1 MSDNLPN
8 WNLKDFYS
16 SFKDEAISKD
26 LDNFKKYTKTFKESY
41 KDKLLSHSSKLE
53 NIIEEYENGN
63 EIGDKLGNYAFL
75 IYATN
80 MDVSEIVQFYQDI
93 NEKLTEIS
101 SDLIFFTNEINAT
114 SDDDF
119 KKLINGSGKYKNW
132 LINIR
137 RFKDHQLDE
146 KSEQILLDKNLTASS
161 SWVRFFEERINDL
174 KFNIDGKELN
184 SAGALNLLSDH
195 DEKVRKKASES
206 IETVFKSEV
215 KTFTFITNT
224 LAKDKITN
232 DKWRKYSFPVDSR
245 NLSNNVE
252 NDVVEALSKSVTSN
266 YKNISHRYYE
276 LKSKIFKKNQLD
288 YWDRNAPYP
297 NSPKTLIKWEEAK
310 DIVLRSY
317 ANFDESF
324 KDIVLMFFQNNW
336 IDAELKSG
344 KSPGAFAASTI
355 PSIHPYI
362 LTNFHGKTRDVM
374 TLAHELGHGCH
385 QYLSSKQGLLLSSTP
400 LTLAETASVFGEMM
414 TFRTLLNDSNK
425 DTKKFLLASKIED
438 MINTVVRQISFFE
451 FEKLIHSARKN
462 GELSSDQICD
472 FWMSTQIESLGPH
485 IRLTEGYKYF
495 WTYIPHFIHTPFY
508 VYAYAFGDCLV
519 NVLIQLYDEGLP
531 DFKNHYIDLLK
542 SGGSKHYSEVL
553 KPFNVDLKNQK
564 SWEKGLSMI
573 SGLIDE
579 FEKSI

>member
-1 MSDNLPN
+1 MSETLPN
-8 WNLKDFYS
+8 WNLKDFYLS
-16 SFKDEAISKD
+16 IDDKQIEKD
-26 LDNFKKYTKTFKESY
+26 LELFKNFTLNFSNKY
-41 KDKLLSHSSKLE
+41 KDKLLSFALDFEK
-53 NIIEEYENGN
+53 IIKEYEDGN
-63 EIGDKLGNYAFL
+63 ELGDKLGNYAFL

-80 MDVSEIVQFYQDI
+80 MNDQKTVQFYQGI

-101 SDLIFFTNEINAT
+101 SNLIFFTNEINSS
-114 SDDDF
+114 SDNDF
-119 KKLINGSGKYKNW
+119 EAFKNGSGKYKNW
-132 LINIR
+132 LINLR
-137 RFKDHQLDE
+137 RFKDHQLDQ
-146 KSEQILLDKNLTASS
+146 KSEKIFLDKNLTSNS
-161 SWVRFFEERINDL
+161 SWVRFFEEQINYL
-174 KFNIDGKELN
+174 KFEINGKEHN
-184 SAGALNLLSDH
+184 SSDALNLLSDH
-195 DEKVRKKASES
+195 DEEIRKKAALS
-206 IETVFKSEV
+206 IESVFQTNV

-232 DKWRKYSFPVDSR
+232 DKWRNYTSPVESR
-245 NLSNNVE
+245 NLANNVE
-252 NDVVEALSKSVTSN
+252 GEVVDALTKSVTSN

-276 LKSKIFKKNQLD
+276 IKSKLFNKKQLD

-297 NSPKTLIKWEEAK
+297 NSPKKLIQWEEAK

-317 ANFDESF
+317 ENFDQSF
-324 KDIVLMFFQNNW
+324 KDIILLFFQNNW

-414 TFRTLLNDSNK
+414 TFRTLLDESDK
-425 DTKKFLLASKIED
+425 DTRKFLLASKIED

-451 FEKLIHSARKN
+451 FEKLVHNERKN
-462 GELSSDQICD
+462 IELSSDQISD
-472 FWMSTQIESLGPH
+472 FWMTTQSESLGPH
-485 IRLTEGYKYF
+485 IKLSEGYKYF

-519 NVLIQLYDEGLP
+519 NILIQLYDEGLP
-531 DFKNHYIDLLK
+531 NFKNHYIDLLK
-542 SGGSKHYSEVL
+542 SGGSKHYSQVL
-553 KPFNVDLKNQK
+553 KPFNVDLTNQQ
-564 SWEKGLSMI
+564 SWQKGLSMI

>member
-1 MSDNLPN
+1 MSETLPN
-8 WNLKDFYS
+8 WNLKDFYLS
-16 SFKDEAISKD
+16 IDDKQIEKD
-26 LDNFKKYTKTFKESY
+26 LELFKNFTLNFSNKY
-41 KDKLLSHSSKLE
+41 KDKLLSYAVDFEK
-53 NIIEEYENGN
+53 IIKEYEDGN
-63 EIGDKLGNYAFL
+63 ELGDKLGNYAFL

-80 MDVSEIVQFYQDI
+80 MNDQKTVQFYQGI

-101 SDLIFFTNEINAT
+101 SNLIFFTNEINSS
-114 SDDDF
+114 SDNDF
-119 KKLINGSGKYKNW
+119 EAFKNGSGKYKNW
-132 LINIR
+132 LINLR
-137 RFKDHQLDE
+137 RFKDHQLDQ
-146 KSEQILLDKNLTASS
+146 KSEKIFLDKNLTSNS
-161 SWVRFFEERINDL
+161 SWVRFFEEQINDL
-174 KFNIDGKELN
+174 KFEINGKEHN
-184 SAGALNLLSDH
+184 SSDALNLLSDH
-195 DEKVRKKASES
+195 DEEIRKKAALS
-206 IETVFKSEV
+206 IESVFQTNV

-232 DKWRKYSFPVDSR
+232 DKWRNYTSPVESR
-245 NLSNNVE
+245 NLANNVE
-252 NDVVEALSKSVTSN
+252 GEVVDALTKSVTSN

-276 LKSKIFKKNQLD
+276 IKSKLFNKKQLD

-297 NSPKTLIKWEEAK
+297 NSPKKLIQWEEAK

-317 ANFDESF
+317 ENFDQSF
-324 KDIVLMFFQNNW
+324 KDIVLLFFQNNW

-414 TFRTLLNDSNK
+414 TFRTLLDESDK
-425 DTKKFLLASKIED
+425 DTRKFLLASKIED

-451 FEKLIHSARKN
+451 FEKLVHNERKKN
-462 GELSSDQICD
+462 ELSSDQISD
-472 FWMSTQIESLGPH
+472 FWMTTQSESLGPH
-485 IRLTEGYKYF
+485 IKLSEGYKYF

-519 NVLIQLYDEGLP
+519 NILIQLYDEGLP
-531 DFKNHYIDLLK
+531 NFKNHYIDLLK
-542 SGGSKHYSEVL
+542 SGGSQTL
-553 KPFNVDLKNQK
+553 Q
-564 SWEKGLSMI
+564 
-573 SGLIDE
+573 SG
-579 FEKSI
+579 FEAI

>member
-1 MSDNLPN
+1 MSETLPN
-8 WNLKDFYS
+8 WNLKDFYLS
-16 SFKDEAISKD
+16 IDDKQIEKD
-26 LDNFKKYTKTFKESY
+26 LELFKNFTLNFSNKY
-41 KDKLLSHSSKLE
+41 KDKLLSFALDFEK
-53 NIIEEYENGN
+53 IIKEYEDGN
-63 EIGDKLGNYAFL
+63 ELGDKLGNYAFL

-80 MDVSEIVQFYQDI
+80 MNDQKTVQFYQGI

-101 SDLIFFTNEINAT
+101 SNLIFFTNEINSS
-114 SDDDF
+114 SDNDF
-119 KKLINGSGKYKNW
+119 EAFKNGSGKYKNW
-132 LINIR
+132 LINLR
-137 RFKDHQLDE
+137 RFKDHQLDQ
-146 KSEQILLDKNLTASS
+146 KSEKIFLDKNLTSNS
-161 SWVRFFEERINDL
+161 SWVRFFEEQINDL
-174 KFNIDGKELN
+174 KFEINGKEHN
-184 SAGALNLLSDH
+184 SSDALNLLSDH
-195 DEKVRKKASES
+195 DEEIRKKAALS
-206 IETVFKSEV
+206 IESVFQTNV

-232 DKWRKYSFPVDSR
+232 DKWRNYTSPVESR
-245 NLSNNVE
+245 NLANNVE
-252 NDVVEALSKSVTSN
+252 GEVVDALTKSVTSN

-276 LKSKIFKKNQLD
+276 IKSKLFNKKQLD

-297 NSPKTLIKWEEAK
+297 NSPKKLIQWEEAK

-317 ANFDESF
+317 ENFDQSF
-324 KDIVLMFFQNNW
+324 KDIILLFFQNNW

-355 PSIHPYI
+355 PSVHPYI

-414 TFRTLLNDSNK
+414 TFRTLLDESDK
-425 DTKKFLLASKIED
+425 DTRKFLLASKIED

-451 FEKLIHSARKN
+451 FEKLVHNERKN
-462 GELSSDQICD
+462 IELSSDQISD
-472 FWMSTQIESLGPH
+472 FWMTTQSESLGPH
-485 IRLTEGYKYF
+485 IKLSEGYKYF

-519 NVLIQLYDEGLP
+519 NILIQLYDEGLP
-531 DFKNHYIDLLK
+531 NFKNHYIDLLK
-542 SGGSKHYSEVL
+542 SGGSKHYSQVL
-553 KPFNVDLKNQK
+553 KPFNVDLTNQQ
-564 SWEKGLSMI
+564 SWQKGLSMI

>member
-1 MSDNLPN
+1 MSETLPN
-8 WNLKDFYS
+8 WNLKDFYLS
-16 SFKDEAISKD
+16 IDDKQIEKD
-26 LDNFKKYTKTFKESY
+26 LELFKNFTLNFSNKY
-41 KDKLLSHSSKLE
+41 KDKLLSFALDFEKIVKE
-53 NIIEEYENGN
+53 FEDGN
-63 EIGDKLGNYAFL
+63 ELGDKLGNYAFL

-80 MDVSEIVQFYQDI
+80 MNDQKTVQFYQGI

-101 SDLIFFTNEINAT
+101 SNLIFFTNEINSS
-114 SDDDF
+114 SDNDF
-119 KKLINGSGKYKNW
+119 EAFKNGSGKYKNW
-132 LINIR
+132 LINLR
-137 RFKDHQLDE
+137 RFKDHQLDQ
-146 KSEQILLDKNLTASS
+146 KSEKIFLDKNLTSNS
-161 SWVRFFEERINDL
+161 SWVRFFEEQINDL
-174 KFNIDGKELN
+174 KFEINGKEHN
-184 SAGALNLLSDH
+184 SSDALNLLSDH
-195 DEKVRKKASES
+195 DEETRKKAALS
-206 IETVFKSEV
+206 IESVFQTNV

-232 DKWRKYSFPVDSR
+232 DKWRNYTSPVESR
-245 NLSNNVE
+245 NLANNVE
-252 NDVVEALSKSVTSN
+252 GEVVDALTKSVTSN

-276 LKSKIFKKNQLD
+276 IKSKLFNKKQLD

-297 NSPKTLIKWEEAK
+297 NSPKKLIQWEEAK

-317 ANFDESF
+317 ENFDQSF
-324 KDIVLMFFQNNW
+324 KDIVLLFFQNNW

-414 TFRTLLNDSNK
+414 TFRTLLDESDK
-425 DTKKFLLASKIED
+425 DTRKFLLASKIED

-451 FEKLIHSARKN
+451 FEKLVHNERKN
-462 GELSSDQICD
+462 IELSSDQISD
-472 FWMSTQIESLGPH
+472 FWMITQSESLGPH
-485 IRLTEGYKYF
+485 IKLSEGYKYF

-519 NVLIQLYDEGLP
+519 NILIQLYDEGLP
-531 DFKNHYIDLLK
+531 NFKNHYIDLLK
-542 SGGSKHYSEVL
+542 SGGSKHYSQVL
-553 KPFNVDLKNQK
+553 KPFNVDLTNQQ
-564 SWEKGLSMI
+564 SWQKGLSMI

>member
-1 MSDNLPN
+1 MTNNLPN

-16 SFKDEAISKD
+16 SFKDEAISQD
-26 LDNFKKYTKTFKESY
+26 LDIFQKFTKTFKENY

-80 MDVSEIVQFYQDI
+80 MDVPEIVQFYQDI

-101 SDLIFFTNEINAT
+101 SDLIFFTNEINDT
-114 SDDDF
+114 SDEDF
-119 KKLINGSGKYKNW
+119 KRLTNGSGKYKSW
-132 LINIR
+132 LTNIR
-137 RFKDHQLDE
+137 RFKNHQLEE

-161 SWVRFFEERINDL
+161 SWVRFFEEQINDL
-174 KFNIDGKELN
+174 KFNLDGKDLN
-184 SAGALNLLSDH
+184 SAGVLNLLSDH
-195 DEKVRKKASES
+195 DEKIRKKAAES
-206 IETVFKSEV
+206 IESVFKSEV

-232 DKWRKYSFPVDSR
+232 DKWRKYSSPVDSR

-472 FWMSTQIESLGPH
+472 FWMTTQTESLGPH
-485 IRLTEGYKYF
+485 IRLTDGYKYF

-564 SWEKGLSMI
+564 SWEKGLSLI

-579 FEKSI
+579 FERSI

>member
-26 LDNFKKYTKTFKESY
+26 LYNFKKYTKTFKESY

-232 DKWRKYSFPVDSR
+232 DKWRKYSSPVDSR

>member
-1 MSDNLPN
+1 MSENLPN
-8 WNLKDFYS
+8 WNLNDFYS
-16 SFKDEAISKD
+16 NIKDEQINFD
-26 LDNFKKYTKTFKESY
+26 LDTFRKFSESFNKQY
-41 KDKLLSHSSKLE
+41 KE
-53 NIIEEYENGN
+53 NIEKNSDNFESVIEEYEDGN

-80 MDVSEIVQFYQDI
+80 MNDEKVVQFYQGI

-101 SDLIFFTNEINAT
+101 SNLIFFTNEIN
-114 SDDDF
+114 SLSEEKF
-119 KKLINGSGKYKNW
+119 QKLVLGSGRYKNW

-137 RFKDHQLDE
+137 RYKDHQLDE
-146 KSEQILLDKNLTASS
+146 KSEQIFLDKNLTANS
-161 SWVRFFEERINDL
+161 SWVRFFEEQINDL
-174 KFNIDGKELN
+174 KFDIKNKQLN
-184 SAGALNLLSDH
+184 SSDALNLLSDH
-195 DEKVRKKASES
+195 DAETRKEAAGS
-206 IETVFKSEV
+206 IESVFKDNS
-215 KTFTFITNT
+215 KIFTFITNT

-232 DKWRKYSFPVDSR
+232 DKWRNYKSPVESR
-245 NLSNNVE
+245 NLANNVE
-252 NDVVEALSKSVTSN
+252 DEVVEALSQSVISN

-276 LKSKIFKKNQLD
+276 IKSKLFNQPKLN

-297 NSPKTLIKWEEAK
+297 NSPNVKIQWEKAK

-317 ANFDESF
+317 GNFDQSF
-324 KDIVLMFFQNNW
+324 KDIVLLFFQNNW

-414 TFRTLLNDSNK
+414 TFRTLLEESSSE
-425 DTKKFLLASKIED
+425 TKKYLLASKIED
-438 MINTVVRQISFFE
+438 MINTVIRQISFFE
-451 FEKLIHSARKN
+451 FEKLVHNERKN
-462 GELSSDQICD
+462 GELSSDQICE
-472 FWMSTQIESLGPH
+472 FWMKTQSESLGPN
-485 IRLTEGYKYF
+485 IELTDGYKYF
-495 WTYIPHFIHTPFY
+495 WSYIPHFIHTPFY

-531 DFKNHYIDLLK
+531 DFKNNYIELLK

-553 KPFNVDLKNQK
+553 KPFNVDLKNK
-564 SWEKGLSMI
+564 DSWQKGLSMI

-579 FEKSI
+579 FEKAI

>member
-232 DKWRKYSFPVDSR
+232 DKWRKYDTPVDSR

-472 FWMSTQIESLGPH
+472 FWMTTQTESLGPH
-485 IRLTEGYKYF
+485 IRLTDGYKYF

-564 SWEKGLSMI
+564 SWKKGLSMI

>member
-80 MDVSEIVQFYQDI
+80 MDISEIVQFYQDI

-232 DKWRKYSFPVDSR
+232 DKWRKYSSPVDSR

-297 NSPKTLIKWEEAK
+297 NSPKTLIKWEAAK

>member
-1 MSDNLPN
+1 MSETLPN
-8 WNLKDFYS
+8 WNLKDFYLS
-16 SFKDEAISKD
+16 IDDKQIEKD
-26 LDNFKKYTKTFKESY
+26 LELFKNFTLNFSNKY
-41 KDKLLSHSSKLE
+41 KDKLLSFALDFEK
-53 NIIEEYENGN
+53 IVKEYEDGN
-63 EIGDKLGNYAFL
+63 ELGDKLGNYAFL

-80 MDVSEIVQFYQDI
+80 MNDQKTVQFYQGI

-101 SDLIFFTNEINAT
+101 SNLIFFTNEINSS
-114 SDDDF
+114 SDNDF
-119 KKLINGSGKYKNW
+119 EAFKNGSGKYKNW
-132 LINIR
+132 LINLR
-137 RFKDHQLDE
+137 RFKDHQLDQ
-146 KSEQILLDKNLTASS
+146 KSEKIFLDKNLTSNS
-161 SWVRFFEERINDL
+161 SWVRFFEEQINDL
-174 KFNIDGKELN
+174 KFEINGKEHN
-184 SAGALNLLSDH
+184 SSDALNLLSDH
-195 DEKVRKKASES
+195 DEETRKKAALS
-206 IETVFKSEV
+206 IESVFQTNV

-224 LAKDKITN
+224 LAKHKITN
-232 DKWRKYSFPVDSR
+232 DKWRNYKSPVESR
-245 NLSNNVE
+245 NLANNVE
-252 NDVVEALSKSVTSN
+252 GEVVDALTKSVTSN

-276 LKSKIFKKNQLD
+276 IKSKLFNKKQLD

-297 NSPKTLIKWEEAK
+297 NSPKKLIQWEEAK

-317 ANFDESF
+317 ENFDQSF
-324 KDIVLMFFQNNW
+324 KDIVLLFFQNNW

-414 TFRTLLNDSNK
+414 TFRTLLDESDK
-425 DTKKFLLASKIED
+425 DTRKFLLASKIED

-451 FEKLIHSARKN
+451 FEKLVHNERKN
-462 GELSSDQICD
+462 IELSSDQISD
-472 FWMSTQIESLGPH
+472 FWMTTQSESLGPH
-485 IRLTEGYKYF
+485 IKLSEGYKYF

-519 NVLIQLYDEGLP
+519 NILIQLYDEGLP

-542 SGGSKHYSEVL
+542 SGGSKHYSQVL
-553 KPFNVDLKNQK
+553 KPFNVDLTNQQ
-564 SWEKGLSMI
+564 SWQKGLSMI

-579 FEKSI
+579 FENSI

>member
-1 MSDNLPN
+1 MSETLPN
-8 WNLKDFYS
+8 WNLKDFYLS
-16 SFKDEAISKD
+16 IDDKQIEKD
-26 LDNFKKYTKTFKESY
+26 LELFKNFTLNFSNKY
-41 KDKLLSHSSKLE
+41 KDKLLSFALDFEKIVKE
-53 NIIEEYENGN
+53 FEDGN
-63 EIGDKLGNYAFL
+63 ELGDKLGNYAFL

-80 MDVSEIVQFYQDI
+80 MNDQKTVQFYQGI

-101 SDLIFFTNEINAT
+101 SNLIFFTNEINSS
-114 SDDDF
+114 SDNDF
-119 KKLINGSGKYKNW
+119 EAFKNGSGKYKNW
-132 LINIR
+132 LINLR
-137 RFKDHQLDE
+137 RFKDHQLDQ
-146 KSEQILLDKNLTASS
+146 KSEKIFLDKNLTSNS
-161 SWVRFFEERINDL
+161 SWVRFFEEQINDL
-174 KFNIDGKELN
+174 KFEINGKEHN
-184 SAGALNLLSDH
+184 SSDALNLLSDH
-195 DEKVRKKASES
+195 DEEIRKKAALS
-206 IETVFKSEV
+206 IESVFQTNV

-232 DKWRKYSFPVDSR
+232 DKWRNYTSPVESR
-245 NLSNNVE
+245 NLANNVE
-252 NDVVEALSKSVTSN
+252 GEVVDALTKSVTSN

-276 LKSKIFKKNQLD
+276 IKSKLFNKKQLD

-297 NSPKTLIKWEEAK
+297 NSPKKLIQWEEAK

-317 ANFDESF
+317 ENFDQSF
-324 KDIVLMFFQNNW
+324 KDIVLLFFQNNW

-414 TFRTLLNDSNK
+414 TFRTLLDESDK
-425 DTKKFLLASKIED
+425 DTRKFLLASKIED

-451 FEKLIHSARKN
+451 FEKLVHNERKN
-462 GELSSDQICD
+462 IELSSDQISD
-472 FWMSTQIESLGPH
+472 FWMTTQSESLGPH
-485 IRLTEGYKYF
+485 IKLSEGYKYF

-519 NVLIQLYDEGLP
+519 NILIQLYDEGLP

-542 SGGSKHYSEVL
+542 SGGSKHYSQVL
-553 KPFNVDLKNQK
+553 KPFNVDLTNQQ
-564 SWEKGLSMI
+564 SWQKGLSMI

-579 FEKSI
+579 FENSI

>member
-1 MSDNLPN
+1 MSNNLPN

-16 SFKDEAISKD
+16 SYKDETILKD
-26 LDNFKKYTKTFKESY
+26 LDTFKNFAKTFKENY
-41 KDKLLSHSSKLE
+41 QQKLLSHSSKLE

-75 IYATN
+75 TYATN
-80 MDVSEIVQFYQDI
+80 MDIPEIVQFYQDI

-114 SDDDF
+114 SDEDF
-119 KKLINGSGKYKNW
+119 KKLTDGSGKYKNW

-146 KSEQILLDKNLTASS
+146 KSEQIFLDKNLTASS
-161 SWVRFFEERINDL
+161 SWVRFFEEQINDL

-184 SAGALNLLSDH
+184 SAAVLNLLSDH
-195 DEKVRKKASES
+195 DEKIRKKAAENIES
-206 IETVFKSEV
+206 VFKSEV

-232 DKWRKYSFPVDSR
+232 DKWRKYSSPVDSR

-252 NDVVEALSKSVTSN
+252 NEVVEALSKSVTSN

-276 LKSKIFKKNQLD
+276 LKSKIFKKKQLD

-297 NSPKTLIKWEEAK
+297 NSPKTMIKWEEAK

-414 TFRTLLNDSNK
+414 TFRTLLNDSNQ

-451 FEKLIHSARKN
+451 FEKLIHSSRKN

-472 FWMSTQIESLGPH
+472 YWMTTQTESLGPH
-485 IRLTEGYKYF
+485 IRLTDGYKYF

-531 DFKNHYIDLLK
+531 DFKDHYIDLLK

>member
-232 DKWRKYSFPVDSR
+232 DKWRKYSSPVDSR

-324 KDIVLMFFQNNW
+324 KDIVLMFFQNKW

>member
-232 DKWRKYSFPVDSR
+232 DKWRKYSSPVDSR

-297 NSPKTLIKWEEAK
+297 NSPKRLIKWEEAK

-317 ANFDESF
+317 SNFDKSF

-438 MINTVVRQISFFE
+438 MINTVIRQISFFE

>member
-195 DEKVRKKASES
+195 DEKVRRKASES

-232 DKWRKYSFPVDSR
+232 DKWRKYSSPVDSR

-485 IRLTEGYKYF
+485 IRLTEGYRYF

>member
-80 MDVSEIVQFYQDI
+80 MDISEIVQFYQDI

-232 DKWRKYSFPVDSR
+232 DKWRKYSSPVDSR

>member
-1 MSDNLPN
+1 MSETLPN
-8 WNLKDFYS
+8 WNLKDFYLS
-16 SFKDEAISKD
+16 INDKQIEKD
-26 LDNFKKYTKTFKESY
+26 LELFKNFTLNFSNKY
-41 KDKLLSHSSKLE
+41 KDKLLSFALDFEEIVK
-53 NIIEEYENGN
+53 EYEDGN
-63 EIGDKLGNYAFL
+63 ELGDKLGNYAFL

-80 MDVSEIVQFYQDI
+80 MNDQKTVQFYQGI

-101 SDLIFFTNEINAT
+101 SNLIFFTNEINSS
-114 SDDDF
+114 SDNDF
-119 KKLINGSGKYKNW
+119 EAFKNGSGKYKNW
-132 LINIR
+132 LINLR
-137 RFKDHQLDE
+137 RFKDHQLDQ
-146 KSEQILLDKNLTASS
+146 KSEKIFLDKNLTSNS
-161 SWVRFFEERINDL
+161 SWVRFFEEQINDL
-174 KFNIDGKELN
+174 KFEINGKEHN
-184 SAGALNLLSDH
+184 SSDALNLLSDH
-195 DEKVRKKASES
+195 DEEIRKKAALS
-206 IETVFKSEV
+206 IESVFQTNV

-232 DKWRKYSFPVDSR
+232 DKWRNYTSPVESR
-245 NLSNNVE
+245 NLANNVE
-252 NDVVEALSKSVTSN
+252 GEVVDALTKSVTSN

-276 LKSKIFKKNQLD
+276 IKSKLFNKKQLD

-297 NSPKTLIKWEEAK
+297 NSPKKLIQWEEAK

-317 ANFDESF
+317 ENFDQSF
-324 KDIVLMFFQNNW
+324 KDIVLLFFQNNW

-414 TFRTLLNDSNK
+414 TFRTLLDESDK
-425 DTKKFLLASKIED
+425 DTRKFLLASKIED

-451 FEKLIHSARKN
+451 FEKLVHNERKN
-462 GELSSDQICD
+462 IELSSDQISD
-472 FWMSTQIESLGPH
+472 FWMTTQSESLGPH
-485 IRLTEGYKYF
+485 IKLSEGYKYF

-519 NVLIQLYDEGLP
+519 NILIQLYDEGLP

-542 SGGSKHYSEVL
+542 SGGSKHYSQVL
-553 KPFNVDLKNQK
+553 KPFNVDLTNQQ
-564 SWEKGLSMI
+564 SWQKGLSMI

>member
-1 MSDNLPN
+1 MSNNLPN

-16 SFKDEAISKD
+16 SFKDEAISQD
-26 LDNFKKYTKTFKESY
+26 LDIFQKFTKTFKENY

-80 MDVSEIVQFYQDI
+80 MDVPEIVQFYQDI

-114 SDDDF
+114 SDDNF
-119 KKLINGSGKYKNW
+119 KKLINGSGKYKSW
-132 LINIR
+132 LTNIR
-137 RFKDHQLDE
+137 RFKNHQLDE

-161 SWVRFFEERINDL
+161 SWVRFFEEQINDL
-174 KFNIDGKELN
+174 KFNLDGKDLN
-184 SAGALNLLSDH
+184 SAGVLNLLSDH
-195 DEKVRKKASES
+195 DEKIRKKAAES
-206 IETVFKSEV
+206 IESVFKSEV

-232 DKWRKYSFPVDSR
+232 DKWRKYSSPVDSR

-472 FWMSTQIESLGPH
+472 FWMTTQTESLGPH
-485 IRLTEGYKYF
+485 IRLTDGYKYF

>member
-1 MSDNLPN
+1 MSNNLPN

-16 SFKDEAISKD
+16 SYKDETILKD
-26 LDNFKKYTKTFKESY
+26 LDTFKNFAKTFKENY
-41 KDKLLSHSSKLE
+41 QQKLLSHSSKLE

-75 IYATN
+75 TYATN
-80 MDVSEIVQFYQDI
+80 MDIPEIVQFYQDI

-114 SDDDF
+114 SDEDF
-119 KKLINGSGKYKNW
+119 KKLTDGSGKFKNW

-146 KSEQILLDKNLTASS
+146 KSEQIFLDKNLTASS
-161 SWVRFFEERINDL
+161 SWVRFFEEQINDL

-184 SAGALNLLSDH
+184 SAAVLNLLSDH
-195 DEKVRKKASES
+195 DEKIRKKAAENIES
-206 IETVFKSEV
+206 VFKSEV

-232 DKWRKYSFPVDSR
+232 DKWRKYSSPVDSR

-276 LKSKIFKKNQLD
+276 LKSKIFKKKQLD

-297 NSPKTLIKWEEAK
+297 NSPKTMIKWEEAK

-414 TFRTLLNDSNK
+414 TFRTLLNDSNQ

-451 FEKLIHSARKN
+451 FEKLIHSSRKN

-472 FWMSTQIESLGPH
+472 YWMTTQTESLGPH
-485 IRLTEGYKYF
+485 IRLTDGYKYF

-531 DFKNHYIDLLK
+531 DFKDHYIDLLK

>member
-114 SDDDF
+114 SEDNF
-119 KKLINGSGKYKNW
+119 KRLINGSGKYKSW
-132 LINIR
+132 LTNIR
-137 RFKDHQLDE
+137 RFKNHQLDE

-161 SWVRFFEERINDL
+161 SWVRFFEEQINDL
-174 KFNIDGKELN
+174 KFNLDGKDLN
-184 SAGALNLLSDH
+184 SAGVLNLLSDH
-195 DEKVRKKASES
+195 DEKIRKKAAES
-206 IETVFKSEV
+206 IESVFKSEV

-232 DKWRKYSFPVDSR
+232 DKWRKYSSPVDSR

-385 QYLSSKQGLLLSSTP
+385 QYLSSKQGLILSSTP

-414 TFRTLLNDSNK
+414 TFRTLLSDSNK

-472 FWMSTQIESLGPH
+472 FWMTTQTESLGPH
-485 IRLTEGYKYF
+485 IRLTDGYKYF

-564 SWEKGLSMI
+564 SWEKGLSLI

-579 FEKSI
+579 FERSI

>member
-1 MSDNLPN
+1 MSETLPN
-8 WNLKDFYS
+8 WNLKDFYLS
-16 SFKDEAISKD
+16 IDDKQIEKD
-26 LDNFKKYTKTFKESY
+26 LELFKNFTLNFSNKY
-41 KDKLLSHSSKLE
+41 KDKLLSFALDFEK
-53 NIIEEYENGN
+53 IVKEYEDGN
-63 EIGDKLGNYAFL
+63 ELGDKLGNYAFL

-80 MDVSEIVQFYQDI
+80 MNDQKTVQFYQGI

-101 SDLIFFTNEINAT
+101 SNLIFFTNEINSS
-114 SDDDF
+114 SDNDF
-119 KKLINGSGKYKNW
+119 EAFKNGSGKYKNW
-132 LINIR
+132 LINLR
-137 RFKDHQLDE
+137 RFKDHQLDQ
-146 KSEQILLDKNLTASS
+146 KSEKIFLDKNLTSNS
-161 SWVRFFEERINDL
+161 SWVRFFEEQINDL
-174 KFNIDGKELN
+174 KFEINGKEHN
-184 SAGALNLLSDH
+184 SSDALNLLSDH
-195 DEKVRKKASES
+195 DEEIRKKAALS
-206 IETVFKSEV
+206 IESVFQTNV

-232 DKWRKYSFPVDSR
+232 DKWRNYTSPVESR
-245 NLSNNVE
+245 NLANNVE
-252 NDVVEALSKSVTSN
+252 GEVVDALTKSVTSN

-276 LKSKIFKKNQLD
+276 IKSKLFNKKQLD

-297 NSPKTLIKWEEAK
+297 NSPKKLIQWEEAK

-317 ANFDESF
+317 ENFDQSF
-324 KDIVLMFFQNNW
+324 KDIVLLFFQNNW

-414 TFRTLLNDSNK
+414 TFRTLLDESDK
-425 DTKKFLLASKIED
+425 DTRKFLLASKIED

-451 FEKLIHSARKN
+451 FEKLVHNERKN
-462 GELSSDQICD
+462 IELSSDQISD
-472 FWMSTQIESLGPH
+472 FWMTTQSESLGPH
-485 IRLTEGYKYF
+485 IKLSEGYKYF

-519 NVLIQLYDEGLP
+519 NILIQLYDEGLP
-531 DFKNHYIDLLK
+531 NFKNHYIDLLK
-542 SGGSKHYSEVL
+542 SGGSKHYSQVL
-553 KPFNVDLKNQK
+553 KPFNVDLTNQQ
-564 SWEKGLSMI
+564 SWQKGLSMI

>member
-1 MSDNLPN
+1 MSETLPN
-8 WNLKDFYS
+8 WNLKDFYLS
-16 SFKDEAISKD
+16 IDDKQIEKD
-26 LDNFKKYTKTFKESY
+26 LELFKNFTLNFSNKY
-41 KDKLLSHSSKLE
+41 KDKLLSFALDFEK
-53 NIIEEYENGN
+53 IVKEYEDGN
-63 EIGDKLGNYAFL
+63 ELGDKLGNYAFL

-80 MDVSEIVQFYQDI
+80 MNDQKTVQFYQGI

-101 SDLIFFTNEINAT
+101 SNLIFFTNEINSS
-114 SDDDF
+114 SDNDF
-119 KKLINGSGKYKNW
+119 EAFKNGSGKYKNW
-132 LINIR
+132 LINLR
-137 RFKDHQLDE
+137 RFKDHQLDQ
-146 KSEQILLDKNLTASS
+146 KSEKIFLDKNLTSNS
-161 SWVRFFEERINDL
+161 SWVRFFEEQINDL
-174 KFNIDGKELN
+174 KFEINGKEYN
-184 SAGALNLLSDH
+184 SSDALNLLSDH
-195 DEKVRKKASES
+195 DEEIRKKAALS
-206 IETVFKSEV
+206 IESVFQTNV

-232 DKWRKYSFPVDSR
+232 DKWRNYTSPVESR
-245 NLSNNVE
+245 NLANNVE
-252 NDVVEALSKSVTSN
+252 GEVVDALTKSVTSN

-276 LKSKIFKKNQLD
+276 IKSKLFNKKQLD

-297 NSPKTLIKWEEAK
+297 NSPKKLIQWEEAK

-317 ANFDESF
+317 ENFDQSF
-324 KDIVLMFFQNNW
+324 KDIVLLFFQNNW

-414 TFRTLLNDSNK
+414 TFRTLLDESDK
-425 DTKKFLLASKIED
+425 DTRKFLLASKIED

-451 FEKLIHSARKN
+451 FEKLVHNERKN
-462 GELSSDQICD
+462 IELSSDQISD
-472 FWMSTQIESLGPH
+472 FWMTTQSESLGPH
-485 IRLTEGYKYF
+485 IKLSEGYKYF

-519 NVLIQLYDEGLP
+519 NILIQLYDEGLP

-542 SGGSKHYSEVL
+542 SGGSKHYSQVL
-553 KPFNVDLKNQK
+553 KPFNVDLTNQQ
-564 SWEKGLSMI
+564 SWQKGLSMI

>member
-1 MSDNLPN
+1 MQDSLPN
-8 WNLKDFYS
+8 WNLNDFYKS
-16 SFKDEAISKD
+16 IEDEFISKD
-26 LDNFKKYTKTFKESY
+26 LEKFKKFTKSFKKNFK
-41 KDKLLSHSSKLE
+41 DQLLSHHANFEK
-53 NIIEEYENGN
+53 IIEEYEIGN

-80 MDVSEIVQFYQDI
+80 MDVPEIVQFYQDI

-101 SDLIFFTNEINAT
+101 SDLIFFTNEINKT
-114 SDDDF
+114 SENDF
-119 KKLINGSGKYKNW
+119 KKLISGSGKYKNW
-132 LINIR
+132 LTNIR

-146 KSEQILLDKNLTASS
+146 KSEQIFLDKNLTANS
-161 SWVRFFEERINDL
+161 SWVRFFEEKINDL
-174 KFNIDGKELN
+174 KFNINGNDLN
-184 SAGALNLLSDH
+184 SASALNLLSDH
-195 DEKVRKKASES
+195 DEKIRKKAAES
-206 IETVFKSEV
+206 IETVFESEV

-224 LAKDKITN
+224 LSKDKVTN
-232 DKWRKYSFPVDSR
+232 DKWRNYHSPVDSR

-252 NDVVEALSKSVTSN
+252 NEVVEALTKSVTSN
-266 YKNISHRYYE
+266 YKNISHRYYDI
-276 LKSKIFKKNQLD
+276 KSKIFKKNQLN

-297 NSPKTLIKWEEAK
+297 NSPKTLIKWDEAK

-414 TFRTLLNDSNK
+414 TFRTLLNESSPES
-425 DTKKFLLASKIED
+425 KKFLLASKIED

-451 FEKLIHSARKN
+451 FEKLIHSERKK
-462 GELSSDQICD
+462 GELSSEKICD
-472 FWMSTQIESLGPH
+472 FWMSTQAESLGPN
-485 IRLTEGYKYF
+485 IKLTDGYKYF

-519 NVLIQLYDEGLP
+519 NILIQLYDEGLP
-531 DFKNHYIDLLK
+531 NFKDHYIEMLK
-542 SGGSKHYSEVL
+542 SGGEKHYSEVL
-553 KPFNVDLKNQK
+553 KPFNIDLKNQQ
-564 SWEKGLSMI
+564 SWQKGLSMI

-579 FEKSI
+579 FEKNL

>member
-1 MSDNLPN
+1 MSETLPN
-8 WNLKDFYS
+8 WNLKDFYLS
-16 SFKDEAISKD
+16 IDDKQIEKD
-26 LDNFKKYTKTFKESY
+26 LELFKNFALNFNNNY
-41 KDKLLSHSSKLE
+41 KDKLLSFALDFEK
-53 NIIEEYENGN
+53 IIKEYEEGN
-63 EIGDKLGNYAFL
+63 ELGDKLGNYAFL

-80 MDVSEIVQFYQDI
+80 MNDQKTVQFYQGI

-101 SDLIFFTNEINAT
+101 SNLIFFTNEINSS
-114 SDDDF
+114 SDNDF
-119 KKLINGSGKYKNW
+119 EAFKNGSGKYKNW
-132 LINIR
+132 LINLR
-137 RFKDHQLDE
+137 RFKDHQLDQ
-146 KSEQILLDKNLTASS
+146 KSEKIFLDKNLTSNS
-161 SWVRFFEERINDL
+161 SWVRFFEEQINDL
-174 KFNIDGKELN
+174 KFVINGKEHN
-184 SAGALNLLSDH
+184 SSDALNLLSDH
-195 DEKVRKKASES
+195 DEEIRKKAALS
-206 IETVFKSEV
+206 IENVFQTNV

-232 DKWRKYSFPVDSR
+232 DKWRNYTSPVESR
-245 NLSNNVE
+245 NLANNVE
-252 NDVVEALSKSVTSN
+252 GEVVDALTKSVTSN

-276 LKSKIFKKNQLD
+276 IKSKLFNKKQLD

-297 NSPKTLIKWEEAK
+297 NSPKKLIQWEEAK

-317 ANFDESF
+317 ENFDQSF
-324 KDIVLMFFQNNW
+324 KDIVLLFFQNNW

-414 TFRTLLNDSNK
+414 TFRTLLDESDK
-425 DTKKFLLASKIED
+425 DLRKFLLASKIED

-451 FEKLIHSARKN
+451 FEKLVHNERKN
-462 GELSSDQICD
+462 IELSSDQISD
-472 FWMSTQIESLGPH
+472 FWMTTQSESLGPH
-485 IRLTEGYKYF
+485 IKLSEGYKYF

-519 NVLIQLYDEGLP
+519 NILIQLYDEGLP
-531 DFKNHYIDLLK
+531 NFKDHYIDLLK
-542 SGGSKHYSEVL
+542 SGGSKHYSQVL
-553 KPFNVDLKNQK
+553 KPFNVDLTNQQ
-564 SWEKGLSMI
+564 SWQKGLSMI

>member
-1 MSDNLPN
+1 MSETLPN
-8 WNLKDFYS
+8 WNLKDFYLS
-16 SFKDEAISKD
+16 IDDKQIEKD
-26 LDNFKKYTKTFKESY
+26 LELFKNFTLNFSNKY
-41 KDKLLSHSSKLE
+41 KDKLLSFALDFEEIVK
-53 NIIEEYENGN
+53 EYEDGN
-63 EIGDKLGNYAFL
+63 ELGDKLGNYAFL

-80 MDVSEIVQFYQDI
+80 MNDQKTVQFYQGI

-101 SDLIFFTNEINAT
+101 SNLIFFTNEINSS
-114 SDDDF
+114 SDNDF
-119 KKLINGSGKYKNW
+119 EAFKNGSGKYKNW
-132 LINIR
+132 LINLR
-137 RFKDHQLDE
+137 RFKDHQLDQ
-146 KSEQILLDKNLTASS
+146 KSEKIFLDKNLTSNS
-161 SWVRFFEERINDL
+161 SWVRFFEEQINDL
-174 KFNIDGKELN
+174 KFEINGKEHN
-184 SAGALNLLSDH
+184 SSDALNLLSDH
-195 DEKVRKKASES
+195 DEEIRKKAALS
-206 IETVFKSEV
+206 IESVFQTNV

-232 DKWRKYSFPVDSR
+232 DKWRNYTSPVESR
-245 NLSNNVE
+245 NLANNVE
-252 NDVVEALSKSVTSN
+252 GEVVDALTKSVTSN

-276 LKSKIFKKNQLD
+276 IKSKLFNKKQLD

-297 NSPKTLIKWEEAK
+297 NSPKKLIQWEEAK

-317 ANFDESF
+317 ENFDQSF
-324 KDIVLMFFQNNW
+324 KDIVLLFFQNNW

-414 TFRTLLNDSNK
+414 TFRTLLNESDK
-425 DTKKFLLASKIED
+425 DTRKFLLASKIED

-451 FEKLIHSARKN
+451 FEKLVHNERKN
-462 GELSSDQICD
+462 IELSSDQISD
-472 FWMSTQIESLGPH
+472 FWMTTQSESLGPH
-485 IRLTEGYKYF
+485 IKLSEGYKYF

-519 NVLIQLYDEGLP
+519 NILIQLYDEGLP
-531 DFKNHYIDLLK
+531 NFKNHYIDLLK
-542 SGGSKHYSEVL
+542 SGGSKHYSQVL
-553 KPFNVDLKNQK
+553 KPFNVDLTNQQ
-564 SWEKGLSMI
+564 SWQKGLSMI

>member
-1 MSDNLPN
+1 MSNKLPN

-16 SFKDEAISKD
+16 SFKDEAISQD
-26 LDNFKKYTKTFKESY
+26 LDIFQKFTKTFKENY

-80 MDVSEIVQFYQDI
+80 MDVPEIVQFYQDI

-119 KKLINGSGKYKNW
+119 KRLINGSGKYKRW
-132 LINIR
+132 LTNVR
-137 RFKDHQLDE
+137 RFKNHQLDE

-161 SWVRFFEERINDL
+161 SWVRFFEEQINDL
-174 KFNIDGKELN
+174 KFNLDGKDLN
-184 SAGALNLLSDH
+184 SAGVLNLLSDH
-195 DEKVRKKASES
+195 DEKIRKKAAES
-206 IETVFKSEV
+206 IESVFKSEV

-232 DKWRKYSFPVDSR
+232 DKWRRYSSPVDSR

-252 NDVVEALSKSVTSN
+252 NEVVEALTKSVTSN

-472 FWMSTQIESLGPH
+472 FWMTTQTESLGPH
-485 IRLTEGYKYF
+485 IRLTDGYKYF

>member
-1 MSDNLPN
+1 MSENLPN
-8 WNLKDFYS
+8 WNLHDFYS
-16 SFKDEAISKD
+16 SFRDEQISKD
-26 LDNFKKYTKTFKESY
+26 LSLFKKFTENFKKKY
-41 KDKLLSHSSKLE
+41 KDKLLSYSSTFE
-53 NIIEEYENGN
+53 GIIEEYENGN
-63 EIGDKLGNYAFL
+63 EIGDKLGNFAFL
-75 IYATN
+75 TYATN
-80 MDVSEIVQFYQDI
+80 MDVPEIVQFYQDI

-101 SDLIFFTNEINAT
+101 SNLIFFTNEINEN
-114 SDDDF
+114 SNENF
-119 KKLINGSGKYKNW
+119 QKLVNGSGKYKNW
-132 LINIR
+132 LVNIR

-146 KSEQILLDKNLTASS
+146 KSEQIILDKNLTANS
-161 SWVRFFEERINDL
+161 SWVRFFEEQINDL
-174 KFNIDGKELN
+174 KFKIDGKDLN
-184 SAGALNLLSDH
+184 SAAALNLLSDH
-195 DEKVRKKASES
+195 DEKVRKIAADSVES
-206 IETVFKSEV
+206 VFKSNV

-232 DKWRKYSFPVDSR
+232 DKWRNYNSPVASR

-252 NDVVEALSKSVTSN
+252 NEVVEALSKSVTSN

-276 LKSKIFKKNQLD
+276 IKSNIFKKNKLD

-297 NSPKTLIKWEEAK
+297 NSPKKLIKWEEAK

-324 KDIVLMFFQNNW
+324 KDIVLLFFQNNW

-385 QYLSSKQGLLLSSTP
+385 QYLSAKQGLLLSSTP

-414 TFRTLLNDSNK
+414 TFRTLLNESNE

-438 MINTVVRQISFFE
+438 MINTVIRQISFFE

-462 GELSSDQICD
+462 GELSSDQICE
-472 FWMSTQIESLGPH
+472 FWMSTQSESLGPH
-485 IRLTEGYKYF
+485 IKLTDGYKYF

-531 DFKNHYIDLLK
+531 DFKDHYINLLK
-542 SGGSKHYSEVL
+542 SGGAKHYSEVL
-553 KPFNVDLKNQK
+553 KPFDIDLKNQQ
-564 SWEKGLSMI
+564 SWQKGLSMI

-579 FEKSI
+579 FEESL

>member
-80 MDVSEIVQFYQDI
+80 MDVPEIVQFYQDI

-232 DKWRKYSFPVDSR
+232 DKWRKYSSPVDSR

-495 WTYIPHFIHTPFY
+495 WTYIPHFIHTPVY

>member
-1 MSDNLPN
+1 MSKTLPN
-8 WNLKDFYS
+8 WNLKDFYLS
-16 SFKDEAISKD
+16 IDDKQIENDLELFK
-26 LDNFKKYTKTFKESY
+26 NFTLNFSNKY
-41 KDKLLSHSSKLE
+41 KDKLLSFALDFEK
-53 NIIEEYENGN
+53 IIKEYEDGN
-63 EIGDKLGNYAFL
+63 ELGDKLGNYAFL

-80 MDVSEIVQFYQDI
+80 MNDQKTVQFYQGI

-101 SDLIFFTNEINAT
+101 SNLIFFTNEINSS
-114 SDDDF
+114 SDNDF
-119 KKLINGSGKYKNW
+119 EAFKNGSGKYKNW
-132 LINIR
+132 LINLR
-137 RFKDHQLDE
+137 RFKDHQLDQ
-146 KSEQILLDKNLTASS
+146 KSEKIFLDKNLTSNS
-161 SWVRFFEERINDL
+161 SWVRFFEEQINDL
-174 KFNIDGKELN
+174 KFIINGKEHN
-184 SAGALNLLSDH
+184 SSDALNLLSDH
-195 DEKVRKKASES
+195 DEEIRKKAALS
-206 IETVFKSEV
+206 IESVFQTNV

-232 DKWRKYSFPVDSR
+232 DKWRNYTSPVESR
-245 NLSNNVE
+245 NLANNVE
-252 NDVVEALSKSVTSN
+252 GEVVDALTKSVTSN

-276 LKSKIFKKNQLD
+276 IKSKLFNKKQLD

-297 NSPKTLIKWEEAK
+297 NSPKKLIQWEEAK

-317 ANFDESF
+317 ENFDQSF
-324 KDIVLMFFQNNW
+324 KDIVLLFFQNNW

-414 TFRTLLNDSNK
+414 TFRTLLDESDK
-425 DTKKFLLASKIED
+425 DTRKFLLASKIED

-451 FEKLIHSARKN
+451 FEKLVHNERKN
-462 GELSSDQICD
+462 IELSSDQISD
-472 FWMSTQIESLGPH
+472 FWMTTQSESLGPH
-485 IRLTEGYKYF
+485 IKLSEGYKYF

-519 NVLIQLYDEGLP
+519 NILIQLYDEGLP
-531 DFKNHYIDLLK
+531 NFKDHYIDLLK
-542 SGGSKHYSEVL
+542 SGGSKHYSQVL
-553 KPFNVDLKNQK
+553 KPFNVDLTNQQ
-564 SWEKGLSMI
+564 SWQKGLSMI